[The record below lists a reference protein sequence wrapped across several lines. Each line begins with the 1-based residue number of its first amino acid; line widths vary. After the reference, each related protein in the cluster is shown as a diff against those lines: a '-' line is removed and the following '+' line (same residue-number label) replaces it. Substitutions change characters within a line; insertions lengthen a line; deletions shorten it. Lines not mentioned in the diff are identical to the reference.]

1 MAGLLSQAGSSLQFQ
16 GAGSWI
22 ASLSKS
28 EQEMMIKEDSSVA
41 SRWDDVHGDRQTEM
55 VWIGLDMDRE
65 EIESE
70 LDACLLSDEEMGS
83 DWTKF
88 ADPLPPFV
96 QAN

>member
-1 MAGLLSQAGSSLQFQ
+1 M
-16 GAGSWI
+16 I
-22 ASLSKS
+22 
-28 EQEMMIKEDSSVA
+28 IKEDSSVA

-70 LDACLLSDEEMGS
+70 LDACLLSDEEMES
-83 DWTKF
+83 DWTKL